1 MDPISAIGIG
11 GALVVVLMTAI
22 FEGTHLGSLFS
33 PTSILLIF
41 GGTTCVSFACYTLE
55 DLMMLPKVVPLAFR
69 KPSMTPAQIFE
80 TISDLATVARREGL
94 LALESYP
101 LKLENPLLKRGLQ
114 LVVDG
119 TEPEML
125 KDLLITQLVTSEQKT
140 KHIGSIFATMGGFS
154 PTIGIIGTVMGLVH
168 VLGNLAEPETLGH
181 SIAVAFLATL
191 YGIGLANIVALPL
204 GKKLALVA
212 KLEAELGLIV
222 VEGLVSIQSGDNPRT
237 VQQKLMSLVHES
249 EWEHVQAAAGAKEGG
264 K

>member
-1 MDPISAIGIG
+1 MDPVSAIGIG
-11 GALVVVLMTAI
+11 GAVVVVILTAV
-22 FEGTHLGSLFS
+22 FEGAHLSSLMS
-33 PTSILLIF
+33 PTSAFLII
-41 GGTTCVSFACYTLE
+41 GGTTCVSLACYTLD
-55 DLMMLPKVVPLAFR
+55 DLMMLPKVTPMAFK
-69 KPSMTPAQIFE
+69 KPSMSPAQIFE

-101 LKLENPLLKRGLQ
+101 LKLDNPLLKRGLQ

-140 KHIGSIFATMGGFS
+140 KHVGSVFATAGGFS
-154 PTIGIIGTVMGLVH
+154 PTIGIIGTVIGLIH

-191 YGIGLANIVALPL
+191 YGVGLANVVALPM

-212 KLEAELGLIV
+212 KIEAELGLIV

-237 VQQKLMSLVHES
+237 VQQKLLSLVHES
-249 EWEHVQAAAGAKEGG
+249 EWEHVQAAAVAKEGG